1 MWFFFLFFFVFK
13 LLLMSICEE
22 RDPGVLFFVCKLC
35 VQMVYTIQRL

>member
-1 MWFFFLFFFVFK
+1 MWFLKKKKK